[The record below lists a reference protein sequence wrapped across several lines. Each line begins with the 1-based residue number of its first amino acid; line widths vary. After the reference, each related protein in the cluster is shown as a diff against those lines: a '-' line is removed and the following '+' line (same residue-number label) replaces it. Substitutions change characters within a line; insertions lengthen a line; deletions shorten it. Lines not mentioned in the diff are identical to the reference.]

1 MSRSFDGGSM
11 RGGQYPGRVAGGY
24 AGGYDRNTSMMDRS
38 VLSRDMSVLSNNV
51 SRDVSYYGRAG
62 SGAGVPS
69 TFYQGGGLPRGYKG
83 DDRMQV
89 A

>member
-1 MSRSFDGGSM
+1 M
-11 RGGQYPGRVAGGY
+11 RGGQYPGRVVSSGYGGN
-24 AGGYDRNTSMMDRS
+24 ASMMDRS
-38 VLSRDMSVLSNNV
+38 VISRDMSVLSNNV

-69 TFYQGGGLPRGYKG
+69 TFYQAGGPPRGYKG

>member
-1 MSRSFDGGSM
+1 M
-11 RGGQYPGRVAGGY
+11 RGGQYPGRVVAGGY
-24 AGGYDRNTSMMDRS
+24 GGNTSMMDRS

-69 TFYQGGGLPRGYKG
+69 TFYQGGGPPPRVQG
-83 DDRMQV
+83 R
-89 A
+89 

>member
-1 MSRSFDGGSM
+1 
-11 RGGQYPGRVAGGY
+11 
-24 AGGYDRNTSMMDRS
+24 MDRS